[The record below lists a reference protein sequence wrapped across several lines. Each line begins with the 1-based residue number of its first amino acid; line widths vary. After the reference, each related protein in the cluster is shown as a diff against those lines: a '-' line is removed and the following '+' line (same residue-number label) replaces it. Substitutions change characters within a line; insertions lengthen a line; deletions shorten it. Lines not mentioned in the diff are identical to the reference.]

1 MIFELDIEE
10 NTNVLVPFYKL
21 PPNHTDF
28 ICFDKLSV
36 DDLKTYFFNVLGD
49 ITISNENLAYILNS
63 SFGNI
68 MYLNIAINYL
78 KGEHYIR
85 CENGKC
91 NM

>member
-68 MYLNIAINYL
+68 MYLNIAIS
-78 KGEHYIR
+78 
-85 CENGKC
+85 
-91 NM
+91 